1 MKALKTI
8 AAALLLTV
16 STGASAQSASSSSG
30 SNSGN
35 NEGWSSVWAEYG
47 ISKITNDWDSD
58 FDKDFNAVSIG
69 FSRSFGLSKNQPLF
83 VEAGLGFQYS
93 FYSETTDVPNF
104 EGIYDDDRYDE
115 YPLPGNYKTKVNMF
129 SLKIPVNL
137 IYKYDFP
144 NSSFSIAPFVGV
156 ALRYNISGKLKK
168 ETKWYLDEIFEDPD
182 YDEDTYGD
190 IENYLNENYLDDEYN
205 YDRNLFDEKEMGKNA
220 VWKRFQI
227 GWNIGVKAMYKNKY
241 SIGVAYSSDFSEI
254 SKKCK
259 ISSFN
264 ISAAYHF

>member
-16 STGASAQSASSSSG
+16 STGASAQSASSPSG

-47 ISKITNDWDSD
+47 ISKITYDCDSD
-58 FDKDFNAVSIG
+58 FDRDFNAVSIG
-69 FSRSFGLSKNQPLF
+69 FSKAFGLSKNQPLF

-93 FYSETTDVPNF
+93 FYSETTDVPNH

-115 YPLPGNYKTKVNMF
+115 YPLSGNYKTKVNMF
-129 SLKIPVNL
+129 SLKIPVNF

-156 ALRYNISGKLKK
+156 ALRYNFSGKVK
-168 ETKWYLDEIFEDPD
+168 FENIDDD
-182 YDEDTYGD
+182 YDEDEY
-190 IENYLNENYLDDEYN
+190 DEDPN
-205 YDRNLFDEKEMGKNA
+205 CDFNLFDKKDMRKCGMN

-241 SIGVAYSSDFSEI
+241 SIGVAYASDFSEI

>member
-47 ISKITNDWDSD
+47 ISKITYDCDSD
-58 FDKDFNAVSIG
+58 FDRDFNAVSIG
-69 FSRSFGLSKNQPLF
+69 FSKAFGLSKNQPLF

-156 ALRYNISGKLKK
+156 ALRYNFSGKVK
-168 ETKWYLDEIFEDPD
+168 FENIDDD
-182 YDEDTYGD
+182 YDEDEY
-190 IENYLNENYLDDEYN
+190 DEDPN
-205 YDRNLFDEKEMGKNA
+205 CDFNLFDKKDMRKCGMN

-241 SIGVAYSSDFSEI
+241 SIGVAYASDFSEI

>member
-58 FDKDFNAVSIG
+58 LDRDFNAVSIG
-69 FSRSFGLSKNQPLF
+69 FSKAFGLSKNQPLF

-156 ALRYNISGKLKK
+156 ALRYNISGKLKEEAK
-168 ETKWYLDEIFEDPD
+168 YYLDEIYDDED
-182 YDEDTYGD
+182 YDEDLYYD
-190 IENYLNENYLDDEYN
+190 YFDDEYN
-205 YDRNLFDEKEMGKNA
+205 EDFNLFDEKDMGKNG

>member
-47 ISKITNDWDSD
+47 ISKITSDSDSD

-69 FSRSFGLSKNQPLF
+69 FSKAFGLSKNQPLF
-83 VEAGLGFQYS
+83 VEAGLGLQYS
-93 FYSETTDVPNF
+93 FYSETGELGDY
-104 EGIYDDDRYDE
+104 EDEIDDEYAE
-115 YPLPGNYKTKVNMF
+115 YPLPGNYEKKFNMF
-129 SLKIPVNL
+129 SLKIPVNV

-156 ALRYNISGKLKK
+156 ALRYNFSGKLKK
-168 ETKWYLDEIFEDPD
+168 EVIFEDFKD
-182 YDEDTYGD
+182 YYDEDYYVED
-190 IENYLNENYLDDEYN
+190 DFDEDEYN
-205 YDRNLFDEKEMGKNA
+205 YDHNLFDKKDMGKNG

>member
-58 FDKDFNAVSIG
+58 FDRDFNAVSIG
-69 FSRSFGLSKNQPLF
+69 FSKAFGLSKNQPLF
-83 VEAGLGFQYS
+83 VEAGLGLQYS
-93 FYSETTDVPNF
+93 FYSETGELGDY
-104 EGIYDDDRYDE
+104 EDEIDDEYAE
-115 YPLPGNYKTKVNMF
+115 YPLPADYKKKVNMF

-137 IYKYDFP
+137 TYKYDFP

-156 ALRYNISGKLKK
+156 ALRYNFSGKVK
-168 ETKWYLDEIFEDPD
+168 FENIDDD
-182 YDEDTYGD
+182 YDEDEY
-190 IENYLNENYLDDEYN
+190 DEDPN
-205 YDRNLFDEKEMGKNA
+205 CDFNLFDKKDMRKCGMN

>member
-58 FDKDFNAVSIG
+58 LDRDFNAVSIG
-69 FSRSFGLSKNQPLF
+69 FSKAFGLSKNQPLF

-93 FYSETTDVPNF
+93 FYSETTDVPNH

-115 YPLPGNYKTKVNMF
+115 YPLPGNYKTKFNMF

-156 ALRYNISGKLKK
+156 ALRYNFSGKVK
-168 ETKWYLDEIFEDPD
+168 FENIDDD
-182 YDEDTYGD
+182 YDEDEY
-190 IENYLNENYLDDEYN
+190 DEDPN
-205 YDRNLFDEKEMGKNA
+205 CDFNLFDKKDMRKCGMN

-241 SIGVAYSSDFSEI
+241 SIGVAYASDFSEI

>member
-47 ISKITNDWDSD
+47 ISKITDDCDSD
-58 FDKDFNAVSIG
+58 FDRDFNAVSIG
-69 FSRSFGLSKNQPLF
+69 FSKAFGLSKNQPLF
-83 VEAGLGFQYS
+83 VEAGLGLQYS

-115 YPLPGNYKTKVNMF
+115 YPLPGNYKKKFNMF

-190 IENYLNENYLDDEYN
+190 IENYLDDVYN
-205 YDRNLFDEKEMGKNA
+205 NDFNLFDEKDMRKCGMN

-241 SIGVAYSSDFSEI
+241 SIGVAYASDFSEI

>member
-58 FDKDFNAVSIG
+58 LDRDFNAVSIG
-69 FSRSFGLSKNQPLF
+69 FSKAFGLSKNQPLF

-115 YPLPGNYKTKVNMF
+115 YPLPGNYKTKFHMF

-137 IYKYDFP
+137 TYKYDFP

-156 ALRYNISGKLKK
+156 ALRYNFSGKVK
-168 ETKWYLDEIFEDPD
+168 FENIDDD
-182 YDEDTYGD
+182 YDEDEY
-190 IENYLNENYLDDEYN
+190 DEDPN
-205 YDRNLFDEKEMGKNA
+205 CDFNLFDKKDMRKCGMN

>member
-58 FDKDFNAVSIG
+58 LDRDFNAVSIG
-69 FSRSFGLSKNQPLF
+69 FSKAFGLSKNQPLF

-168 ETKWYLDEIFEDPD
+168 EAKFYLDEIYDDED
-182 YDEDTYGD
+182 YDEDLYYD
-190 IENYLNENYLDDEYN
+190 YSDYEYN
-205 YDRNLFDEKEMGKNA
+205 KDFNLFDKKDMRKCGRN

-241 SIGVAYSSDFSEI
+241 SIGVAYASDFSEI

>member
-58 FDKDFNAVSIG
+58 LDRDFNAVSIG
-69 FSRSFGLSKNQPLF
+69 FSKAFGLSKNQPLF

-156 ALRYNISGKLKK
+156 ALRYNFSGKVK
-168 ETKWYLDEIFEDPD
+168 FENIDDD
-182 YDEDTYGD
+182 YDEDEY
-190 IENYLNENYLDDEYN
+190 DEDPN
-205 YDRNLFDEKEMGKNA
+205 CDFNLFDKKDMRKCGMN

-241 SIGVAYSSDFSEI
+241 SIGVAYASDFSEI